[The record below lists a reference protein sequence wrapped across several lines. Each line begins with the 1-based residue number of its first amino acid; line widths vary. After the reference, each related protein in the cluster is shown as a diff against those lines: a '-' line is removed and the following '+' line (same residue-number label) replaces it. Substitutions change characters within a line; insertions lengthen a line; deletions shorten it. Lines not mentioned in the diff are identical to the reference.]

1 MKSFGP
7 QRIVTAILVLIVA
20 GVVGSFLQGDD
31 VSEDQSAE
39 EVAAPLL
46 GGTTPQASFSSWDLL
61 TEGQTD
67 AFAELAEAAGSRR
80 DLESL
85 VDADRVPLER
95 TIFAP
100 TDEAFAALS
109 DTLDLDNPLAQVEL
123 VGNHALDG
131 VQLGFDELAA
141 LDGQSV
147 MTLLGEPVQI
157 EVVDGD
163 VLLNGSA
170 RVLSSTVSDNGVVH
184 IIDMV
189 LVPLAGATG

>member
-1 MKSFGP
+1 MC
-7 QRIVTAILVLIVA
+7 I
-20 GVVGSFLQGDD
+20 
-31 VSEDQSAE
+31 
-39 EVAAPLL
+39 
-46 GGTTPQASFSSWDLL
+46 
-61 TEGQTD
+61 
-67 AFAELAEAAGSRR
+67 R
-80 DLESL
+80 DR